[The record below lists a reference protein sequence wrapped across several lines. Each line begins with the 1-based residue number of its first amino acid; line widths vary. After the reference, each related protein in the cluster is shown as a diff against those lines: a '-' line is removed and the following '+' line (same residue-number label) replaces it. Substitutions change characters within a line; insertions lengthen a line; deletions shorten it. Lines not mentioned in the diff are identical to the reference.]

1 MRPAKRQ
8 IKKTLIDSPN
18 IRCLLDD
25 NRMEISGN
33 LGIAESGNFV
43 RVITRKTGDL
53 KLSSIL
59 IDIDNI
65 NEIDSAGVIA
75 LYYIINSLTDK
86 GCVVKLEGGSQT
98 VQEKLELFKP
108 SETVKKKLPERLN
121 LLERTGQRA
130 FEFFTSYIYE
140 FFVLAAN
147 IFYWA
152 LHDMFTPK
160 TSRKGE
166 FVNQSVLIGVNAAF
180 IIIVMSFAIGL
191 VLALHSAREL
201 RHFGADIYI
210 VDLTVIA
217 MMSQMGPLI
226 TAIMVSGRSGSA
238 IAAEIASM
246 KVSSELDALHTMGL
260 NPLRF
265 VVVPK
270 LYACMFTMPF
280 LIILANVSGITGGA
294 LAAYINLNITPEI
307 FINRMES
314 VMYNK
319 DLLTGLIKSQV
330 YAGIIVLT
338 GSFYGLSVE
347 RGAEGVGRVTTEA
360 VVTSISLVILA
371 DSLMG
376 LLFY

>member
-1 MRPAKRQ
+1 MNPAKRH
-8 IKKTLIDSPN
+8 IKKMLIDSHN
-18 IRCLLDD
+18 IRCLLDG

-33 LGIAESGNFV
+33 LMIPESGKFV
-43 RVITRKTGDL
+43 RVITRQTGEL
-53 KLSSIL
+53 KLSHI
-59 IDIDNI
+59 IINIDNI

-75 LYYIINSLTDK
+75 LFYISEFLTKK
-86 GCVVKLEGGSQT
+86 GCEVKLEGGNKT
-98 VQEKLELFKP
+98 VQEKLVLFKP
-108 SETVKKKLPERLN
+108 VKPVKRNIPERQGI
-121 LLERTGQRA
+121 LERTGHRA
-130 FEFFTSYIYE
+130 SEFVTSYIYE

-152 LHDMFTPK
+152 FHDLFIPK
-160 TSRKGE
+160 TSRRGE

-180 IIIVMSFAIGL
+180 IIIIMSFAIGL

-246 KVSSELDALHTMGL
+246 KVSSELDALNTMGL

-270 LYACMFTMPF
+270 LYASMFTIPF

-294 LAAYINLNITPEI
+294 VAAYINLNITPEI
-307 FINRMES
+307 FINRMGS

-338 GSFYGLSVE
+338 GSFYGLKVE
-347 RGAEGVGRVTTEA
+347 RGAEGVGKVTTEA

-371 DSLMG
+371 DSIIG